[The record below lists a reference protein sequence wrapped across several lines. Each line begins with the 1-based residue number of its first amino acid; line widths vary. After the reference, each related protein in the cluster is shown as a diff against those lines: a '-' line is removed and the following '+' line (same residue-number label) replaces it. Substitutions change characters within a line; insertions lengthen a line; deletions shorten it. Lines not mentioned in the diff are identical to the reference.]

1 MNLAE
6 LGVRIRTCRE
16 KCRLTQAQ
24 LANTLLIS
32 PQAVSKWER
41 GDNAPDIALIVTLA
55 RVLGV
60 GVEWLLSGEES
71 GRDTFEATVWCTSL
85 RSFAQRATLSAPRDV
100 ALFINGVFHTLTES
114 VLRHQGVPVKYVGDG
129 FLSYFAGEHQTSRA
143 LSAAQDAVRA
153 VADPDLLITLSA
165 GPIYLG
171 TIGHHEYA
179 RPDIM
184 GETVNTAFLL
194 NHWATAACESP
205 IVLTASALPAD
216 TSAAS
221 ALKPATAGLPA
232 EVYALQARP

>member
-1 MNLAE
+1 MNLSE
-6 LGVRIRTCRE
+6 LGSRIRTCRE

-41 GDNAPDIALIVTLA
+41 GDNAPDIALIVPLA

-60 GVEWLLSGEES
+60 DVQWLLSGEEA
-71 GRDTFEATVWCTSL
+71 GRDTFEATVMCTSL
-85 RSFAQRATLSAPRDV
+85 RSFAQRSSLSAPRDV

-129 FLSYFAGEHQTSRA
+129 FLSYFAGEHQTERA
-143 LSAAQDAVRA
+143 LAAACDAVKA

-165 GPIYLG
+165 GPVYLG

-194 NHWATAACESP
+194 NHWATAACDSP
-205 IVLTASALPAD
+205 IVLTSSACPTGGTDFKAI
-216 TSAAS
+216 
-221 ALKPATAGLPA
+221 KPATAGLPA
-232 EVYALQARP
+232 EVYGLN